1 LEQDA
6 AEYDTE
12 RTKYLELQSYKVLR
26 FWNNSVMNDIDGV
39 IRAIIQA
46 MESEDHL

>member
-1 LEQDA
+1 MDQH
-6 AEYDTE
+6 EYDEE
-12 RTKYLELQSYKVLR
+12 RTKYFESIGYEVLR

>member
-1 LEQDA
+1 MDQH
-6 AEYDTE
+6 EYDEE
-12 RTKYLELQSYKVLR
+12 RTKYFESKGYAVLR
-26 FWNNSVMNDIDGV
+26 FWNNSVMNDIDRV